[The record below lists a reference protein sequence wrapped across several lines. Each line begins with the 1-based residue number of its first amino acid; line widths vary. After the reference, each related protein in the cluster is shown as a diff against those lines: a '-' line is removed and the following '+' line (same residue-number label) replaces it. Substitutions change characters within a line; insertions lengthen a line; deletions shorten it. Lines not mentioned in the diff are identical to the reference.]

1 MVRVDEGELAASGVQ
16 GMCHLCKYRLLC
28 FFCIEIRLG
37 DEVWTIYAASN
48 TEVRPEEAVKSHPGD
63 W

>member
-1 MVRVDEGELAASGVQ
+1 MARVDEGELAASGVQ

-28 FFCIEIRLG
+28 LFCIEIRLG
-37 DEVWTIYAASN
+37 DEVWIIYAARN
-48 TEVRPEEAVKSHPGD
+48 TEVTPEEAVKSHLGD